1 MVWRFSR
8 SRRTMELHSQQNG
21 TAIQRSWP
29 SCLQSTIHFNGD
41 STDAGLLFQ
50 KVHSVNLLSVY
61 GTVANWCH
69 QFALTEEAKGRVGII
84 VGNKILTVVEPEEV
98 ELSVSLP
105 TQSGTEKKFWASK
118 LWKRR
123 HSLHNYVKKLSSNIL
138 WLPRIRTK
146 FDQMQMTDGDKLPV
160 CAELFRVLDLIRKP
174 VLWQLFPKAQ
184 SLDQFWKFILWKFVT
199 DMEQKLRFHQSQTQ
213 RTHLA
218 LYYPTYCSKT
228 FKDQEEVNSM
238 KKKEEPRAS
247 RKLVLTLSAFRLQ
260 EHPWTHRE
268 PFLRMRGNGR
278 SFMRIHQMKNTWQL
292 QYPRWLQPCCVIMTK
307 MEDKLMVQDIG
318 IQSGEYCWKR
328 LHKEHE
334 IRWRILVSPDS
345 WRQQQEKTR
354 ILQG

>member
-1 MVWRFSR
+1 MMRIVSLTLKRSRITQWDLRKDIGHFWVHCRKRDGMAILTIKKDNGIAQPTKWYSDSMKLAILSSKYHSLQWRFYGCGILVPKS
-8 SRRTMELHSQQNG
+8 SFCQSAQ
-21 TAIQRSWP
+21 
-29 SCLQSTIHFNGD
+29 CLRIGVISSHW
-41 STDAGLLFQ
+41 Q
-50 KVHSVNLLSVY
+50 KKEKDES
-61 GTVANWCH
+61 G
-69 QFALTEEAKGRVGII
+69 FI
-84 VGNKILTVVEPEEV
+84 VDNKILTVVEPEEV
-98 ELSVSLP
+98 KLSVSLP

-118 LWKRR
+118 HWKRR
-123 HSLHNYVKKLSSNIL
+123 HSLHNYVKKLSSKIL
-138 WLPRIRTK
+138 WFPRLRTK

-218 LYYPTYCSKT
+218 LYYPTNCSKS

-268 PFLRMRGNGR
+268 PFLRMRENGR

-292 QYPRWLQPCCVIMTK
+292 QYPRWLQPCCVIMT
-307 MEDKLMVQDIG
+307 
-318 IQSGEYCWKR
+318 
-328 LHKEHE
+328 
-334 IRWRILVSPDS
+334 
-345 WRQQQEKTR
+345 
-354 ILQG
+354 